1 MPFRYPGDLRALKG
15 HALFATGECTDLIKA
30 LVPGLIGI
38 STQTWK
44 RGASVKES
52 PGLARG
58 TAIATFGP
66 DGRFPRAK
74 TGQHAAIFVAHAGA
88 GIWVVEQYHA
98 SLVVV
103 YRHMEV
109 PREHDQRPDG
119 TWPNR
124 SRNPL
129 AFSVIER

>member
-1 MPFRYPGDLRALKG
+1 MPFRYLGDLRELNG
-15 HALFATGECTDLIKA
+15 HALFGTGECVDLIKA
-30 LVPGLIGI
+30 LVPGLQRI
-38 STQTWK
+38 STQVWRK
-44 RGASVKES
+44 GATVKDS

-66 DGRFPRAK
+66 DGRFPRAN
-74 TGQHAAIFVAHAGA
+74 TGQHAALFVAHAGA
-88 GIWVVEQYHA
+88 GMYVVEQYQA

-103 YRHMEV
+103 FRHMSV
-109 PREHDQRPDG
+109 PREHSIRPDG
-119 TWPNR
+119 TFPIR

>member
-1 MPFRYPGDLRALKG
+1 MPFRYLGDLHELNG
-15 HALFATGECTDLIKA
+15 HALFGEGECVDLIKA
-30 LVPGLIGI
+30 LVPGLQRI
-38 STQTWK
+38 STQVWRK
-44 RGASVKES
+44 GATVKDS

-66 DGRFPRAK
+66 DGRFPRAN
-74 TGQHAAIFVAHAGA
+74 TGQHAALFVAHAGA
-88 GIWVVEQYHA
+88 GMYVVEQYQA

-103 YRHMEV
+103 FRHMSV
-109 PREHDQRPDG
+109 PREHSIRPDG
-119 TWPNR
+119 TFPIR

>member
-1 MPFRYPGDLRALKG
+1 MPFRYLGDLRELNG
-15 HALFATGECTDLIKA
+15 HALFGEGECVDLIKA
-30 LVPGLIGI
+30 LVPGLQRMSI
-38 STQTWK
+38 QVWRK
-44 RGASVKES
+44 GATVKDS

-66 DGRFPRAK
+66 DGRFPRAN
-74 TGQHAAIFVAHAGA
+74 TGQHAALFVAHAGA
-88 GIWVVEQYHA
+88 GIYVVEQYQA

-103 YRHMEV
+103 FRHMSV
-109 PREHDQRPDG
+109 PREHSMRPDG
-119 TWPNR
+119 TFPNR

>member
-1 MPFRYPGDLRALKG
+1 MPYCYPGDLPALKD
-15 HALFATGECTDLIKA
+15 HALFGSGECVDLIKE
-30 LVPGLIGI
+30 LVPGLQNV
-38 STQTWK
+38 STLSWK
-44 RGASVKES
+44 KGASVKDS

-66 DGRFPRAK
+66 DGRFPRQN
-74 TGQHAAIFVAHAGA
+74 TGQHAALFVAQAGA
-88 GIWVVEQYHA
+88 GIYVVEQYRA
-98 SLVVV
+98 SLVVI

-109 PREHDQRPDG
+109 PREHAQRADG

>member
-1 MPFRYPGDLRALKG
+1 MPFRYLGDLRALKG
-15 HALFATGECTDLIKA
+15 HALFGSGECVDLIKE
-30 LVPGLIGI
+30 LVPGLQGM

-44 RGASVKES
+44 QGASVKDS

-58 TAIATFGP
+58 TAIATFGR
-66 DGRFPRAK
+66 DGRFPHAN
-74 TGQHAAIFVAHAGA
+74 TGQHAAIFVAHGGA
-88 GIWVVEQYHA
+88 GIYVVEQYKA
-98 SLVVV
+98 SIVVL

-109 PREHDQRPDG
+109 PRIHARGADG
-119 TWPNR
+119 AWPNR

>member
-1 MPFRYPGDLRALKG
+1 MCGLDQSAG
-15 HALFATGECTDLIKA
+15 TGLQR
-30 LVPGLIGI
+30 I
-38 STQTWK
+38 STQLWRK
-44 RGASVKES
+44 GAPVKDS

-66 DGRFPRAK
+66 DGRFPRAN
-74 TGQHAAIFVAHAGA
+74 TGQHAALFVAHAGA
-88 GIWVVEQYHA
+88 GMYVVEQYQA

-103 YRHMEV
+103 FRHMSV
-109 PREHDQRPDG
+109 PREHSMRPDG
-119 TWPNR
+119 TFPNR